1 MTIEDADGKD
11 MIKPRLPNPGEKGL
25 TLIEL
30 LVTTA
35 IMSILVFTVGYTFI
49 VALKLWNEGYARAD
63 IRTDLA
69 QAFEL
74 VGKNLRQAKSID
86 ALTASSVTFTADLGG
101 GDTSCRIYLY
111 SSSDAEPNP
120 PYSAGSYELRWA
132 QGTTTYGA
140 GTIWATDI
148 AQPTTAPFSQSGSLI
163 TMDMTVTRGDESL
176 RMRTNVRPRTL

>member
-1 MTIEDADGKD
+1 
-11 MIKPRLPNPGEKGL
+11 MINPRLSACRQKGL

-35 IMSILVFTVGYTFI
+35 MMSILVFTVGYTFI
-49 VALKLWNEGYARAD
+49 VGLRLWNEGYARAD

-86 ALTASSVTFTADLGG
+86 ALTASSITFTADLGN

-111 SSSDAEPNP
+111 NSSDAEPNP
-120 PYSAGSYELRWA
+120 PYSAGSYEMRWA
-132 QGTTTYGA
+132 LGTVTYGA
-140 GTIWATDI
+140 GSILATDI
-148 AQPTTAPFSQSGSLI
+148 AQPTTAPFSRSGNLI
-163 TMDMTVTRGDESL
+163 TMNMTVTRGDESL
-176 RMRTNVRPRTL
+176 QMRTSIRPRSL